1 MGPLN
6 AVLGRGGGGG
16 GGERATSA
24 VVGRPRGWC
33 TTGSPK
39 PDPHPPTAACATIWE
54 SSGKERKRFG
64 VASTFL
70 VLFFSN
76 HHVVSGPRFEET
88 VPCVP
93 SFLLPRG
100 FREPKIASNIAQ
112 KTPTWLKIAHIMPC
126 L

>member
-6 AVLGRGGGGG
+6 AVLGRGGEGGSERLRLLRG
-16 GGERATSA
+16 GLGAGARQGRQNLTPTP
-24 VVGRPRGWC
+24 RPRRA
-33 TTGSPK
+33 
-39 PDPHPPTAACATIWE
+39 PPSGNQAAKYVNDLAWLLLFWFC
-54 SSGKERKRFG
+54 
-64 VASTFL
+64 
-70 VLFFSN
+70 FFSN